1 MSAGFGG
8 ADLKPARKALASAGG
23 PCHVQ
28 GAFLEGQ
35 PEPGRMSLATP
46 ARTADALKLAATAS
60 IVVAGVVMGL
70 KYLAYW
76 RTGSVAL
83 YSDALESIVN
93 LITALVALYAIHV
106 SAQPAD
112 RRHQFGHHKAEYF
125 SAVIEGVLIVV
136 AALLILREAYDAFIT
151 PRTLSEP
158 AQGLAINGVATAIN
172 AGWSWFLLTWGRRQR
187 SPALV
192 GDGWHLMTDVF
203 TSVGVLAGL
212 ALATVTGWQIL
223 DPALAAL
230 VAANI
235 LWAGWRLV
243 RDSVSGLMDE
253 AVTGE
258 VSRHIRQVIAANAE
272 GAIEAH
278 DVRTRAAGRVTFIEF
293 HLVVPGSMTVATSHQ
308 ICDRLEEALQEAVQG
323 AQVLIHVEPEGEAKQ
338 TGVPVV

>member
-1 MSAGFGG
+1 MSFGSPTG
-8 ADLKPARKALASAGG
+8 
-23 PCHVQ
+23 
-28 GAFLEGQ
+28 
-35 PEPGRMSLATP
+35 
-46 ARTADALKLAATAS
+46 TADKLKLAAIGS
-60 IVVAGVVMGL
+60 IAIAAVVLGL

-76 RTGSVAL
+76 VTGSVAL

-136 AALLILREAYDAFIT
+136 AALLILHEAFDAYLH

-158 AQGLAINGVATAIN
+158 SRGLAINGIATAIN
-172 AGWSWFLLTWGRRQR
+172 AGWAYFLLTWGRRNK
-187 SPALV
+187 SPALLA
-192 GDGWHLMTDVF
+192 DGWHLLTDVA
-203 TSVGVLAGL
+203 TSLGVIFGLLLAML
-212 ALATVTGWQIL
+212 TGWRSL

-243 RDSVSGLMDE
+243 RESVSGLMDE
-253 AVTGE
+253 AVNGE
-258 VSRHIRQVIAANAE
+258 VARHIHRVISDNAQ

-278 DVRTRAAGRVTFIEF
+278 DVKTRTAGPVTFIEF
-293 HLVVPGSMTVATSHQ
+293 HLVVPGSMTVAASHQ
-308 ICDRLEEALQEAVQG
+308 ICDRIEQALQETVHG
-323 AQVLIHVEPEGEAKQ
+323 AEVLIHVEPEEEAKQ

>member
-1 MSAGFGG
+1 
-8 ADLKPARKALASAGG
+8 
-23 PCHVQ
+23 
-28 GAFLEGQ
+28 
-35 PEPGRMSLATP
+35 MSLGFPTG
-46 ARTADALKLAATAS
+46 TADKLRLAAIAS
-60 IVVAGVVMGL
+60 IAVAMLVLGL

-76 RTGSVAL
+76 LTGSVAL

-136 AALLILREAYDAFIT
+136 AALLIFHEAYDAFLR
-151 PRTLSEP
+151 PRALSDP
-158 AQGLAINGVATAIN
+158 LRGLAVNGIATAVN
-172 AGWSWFLLTWGRRQR
+172 AGWSYFLLTWGRRQR

-192 GDGWHLMTDVF
+192 GDGWHLMTDVA
-203 TSVGVLAGL
+203 TSVGVIVGLLLAML
-212 ALATVTGWQIL
+212 TGWQVL

-230 VAANI
+230 VGANI

-243 RDSVSGLMDE
+243 RESVSGLMDE
-253 AVTGE
+253 AVAIE
-258 VSRHIRQVIAANAE
+258 VAGHIRQVISDNAQ

-278 DVRTRAAGRVTFIEF
+278 DVKTRAAGRVTFIEF
-293 HLVVPGSMTVATSHQ
+293 HLVVPGTMTVADSHR
-308 ICDRLEEALQEAVQG
+308 ICDRIEQALQASVHG
-323 AQVLIHVEPEGEAKQ
+323 AEVLIHVEPEEEAKQ